1 MKARRN
7 RDGLEIS
14 VCLHTPSSRACIIQ
28 PQAAE
33 ILAQY
38 PRPEMIFSV
47 IEDEEGEEKHAIGM
61 VPLSALF
68 SGTPINKR
76 KNGRYAMFPTIDS
89 LPIGRYIMREDPVY
103 VAGQDWFILDRQEQ
117 E

>member
-1 MKARRN
+1 MAYKHN
-7 RDGLEIS
+7 RDGFEIS
-14 VCLHTPSSRACIIQ
+14 VCNHTPSSRASIIQ
-28 PQAAE
+28 PQAAG
-33 ILAQY
+33 ILLQY
-38 PRPEMIFSV
+38 QRPEIIFSV
-47 IEDEEGEEKHAIGM
+47 IEDEDGEENYAIGT